1 MQVNN
6 SATDEQEQIEEIRL
20 EREEFKRGTED
31 SVKKDTD
38 EEMSKK

>member
-6 SATDEQEQIEEIRL
+6 STTDEQENIEEIRL

-31 SVKKDTD
+31 SAKKDTD